1 MKKLALF
8 VFVLVLG
15 GCSKQETYTVD
26 YLFEHD
32 DIRKQVIAD
41 CENNKQ
47 TEKNC
52 TNARLA
58 KAKKFN
64 SVQGKEPMKTKP
76 VTMN

>member
-1 MKKLALF
+1 MKKLTL

-32 DIRKQVIAD
+32 DIRKQVLLD
-41 CENNKQ
+41 CESNKQ
-47 TEKNC
+47 TDTNC

-64 SVQGKEPMKTKP
+64 SSQNKEPLKTKP
-76 VTMN
+76 TN